1 MIDNLPKPKKKAAV
15 LRMLW
20 PEIQAMLETGYAH
33 HEVIDWL
40 SSNHQTDY
48 NLATFQ
54 SALYRERKR
63 LAEKMEMPTQ
73 AKQPDTLIKP
83 TIASEPELTIASEAD
98 ENAPPRLSTRQK
110 RAAFADEIMR
120 QAEINPLLKK

>member
-1 MIDNLPKPKKKAAV
+1 MLENLPKPKKKVAA

-20 PEIQAMLETGYAH
+20 TEVQTMLETGYTH
-33 HEVIDWL
+33 QEVVDWL
-40 SSNHQTDY
+40 SNSHQIDF

-63 LAEKMEMPTQ
+63 LAEKMEATTH

-83 TIASEPELTIASEAD
+83 TFSPELEPTIASEPDDDS
-98 ENAPPRLSTRQK
+98 PKLSARQK

-120 QAEINPLLKK
+120 QAEINPLLKR